1 MVAMVILNAAL
12 AVLVLATLGCG
23 PRPAVQ
29 PGPRRIAVVR
39 TPEQGR
45 VIGPGQPVGQET
57 PEAAAGQDAKRAAAS
72 RLVERAQVALAEGRL
87 APGVDLLERAVAVDP
102 TWAEAYLQLAQ
113 VHLAEGDYELA
124 VAFLDKAE
132 QLSAGDVKSLG
143 EIVSLRGEVFEALG
157 RGKNARQAYEQALS
171 LAPNNTRARA
181 GLRRL
186 RAEGM
191 AGD

>member
-1 MVAMVILNAAL
+1 MVAMAILSATLTVLILAA
-12 AVLVLATLGCG
+12 LGCG

-29 PGPRRIAVVR
+29 PAPRRIAVVR

-45 VIGPGQPVGQET
+45 VPDPGQRTGQEI
-57 PEAAAGQDAKRAAAS
+57 PGAAGQDAKRAAAS
-72 RLVERAQVALAEGRL
+72 RLVERAQVAVAEGRL

-102 TWAEAYLQLAQ
+102 TWAEIYVQLAQ
-113 VHLAEGDYELA
+113 VYLAEGDHELA

-132 QLSAGDVKSLG
+132 QLSAGDAESLG
-143 EIVSLRGEVFEALG
+143 EIVSLRGEIFEAVG
-157 RGKNARQAYEQALS
+157 WGENARQAYERALS
-171 LAPNNTRARA
+171 LAPNNGRARA

-191 AGD
+191 ASD